1 MLWPENLAF
10 SAFLFFFSYIVM
22 IIIIILCLCE
32 HLKNSR
38 VESIRDCTT
47 NYNWLV
53 HYIGYF
59 LGVGR
64 SRGEGRSG
72 GEGWQS
78 HGLYFSCLNR
88 QEMSSPSNLNLTKR
102 LKVPTAP
109 PSAFHL
115 RSHIKNWAAVRY
127 PLYIPSYCVW
137 KIDQKGSSAHWFSI
151 FSTYVIYEKLGSK
164 SHFFFTLAARNVGRT
179 LLYVPC
185 LHKNKVIL
193 LRSTPFR
200 NIGIR

>member
-1 MLWPENLAF
+1 
-10 SAFLFFFSYIVM
+10 M

-185 LHKNKVIL
+185 LQEQGTDTQKCSISKQRL
-193 LRSTPFR
+193 CCCTLTFR
-200 NIGIR
+200 IFHFKM